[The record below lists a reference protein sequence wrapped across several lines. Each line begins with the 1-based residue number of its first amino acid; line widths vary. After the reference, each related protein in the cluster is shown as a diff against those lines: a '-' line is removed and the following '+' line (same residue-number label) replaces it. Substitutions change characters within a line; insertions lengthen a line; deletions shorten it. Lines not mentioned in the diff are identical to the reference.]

1 MLMNIC
7 VYGSGSNKISE
18 KYLNAGYELG
28 LKIASKNHTLIF
40 GGGKNGT
47 MGATARGVS
56 KNNGKTIG
64 IAPNWISNFEEIYDE
79 CSEFIDVK
87 TMDERKNEFLNNSD
101 AFIITP
107 GGLGTLDE
115 FFEIITLKKLE
126 RHEKPII
133 IFNIDGYFDK
143 MIEMLDEME
152 NQGFLY
158 ENDNNLVKIANSADE
173 VFNFL

>member
-1 MLMNIC
+1 
-7 VYGSGSNKISE
+7 
-18 KYLNAGYELG
+18 
-28 LKIASKNHTLIF
+28 
-40 GGGKNGT
+40 
-47 MGATARGVS
+47 
-56 KNNGKTIG
+56 
-64 IAPNWISNFEEIYDE
+64 
-79 CSEFIDVK
+79 
-87 TMDERKNEFLNNSD
+87 MDERKNEFLNNSD